1 MEKELENKLQML
13 RAKAESS
20 LQNQSLHLHDL
31 SLSDIKT
38 LMHEIQ
44 VYQVELEIQNLE
56 LFHANESTKLSQKK
70 YLDFYNISP
79 VGFLTLNEDA
89 QIIECNQ
96 TLVNMLGFNR
106 VELIMQDF
114 IKFVEWNNR
123 DKFYFYINE
132 LDESNNN
139 QLCELK
145 LLTKN
150 QNDIIVKL
158 EGIKHYENPDSFN
171 FRIVVSDITESKNQ
185 EFRLMKLVED
195 LRLANETINEKVYQ
209 LNEMKLHLEHTKL
222 KLEDSNLQK
231 DKYIANI
238 SDDIVQVF
246 TRFLILTD
254 YLTSDEDFARNP
266 YILELAEDL
275 YSSVK
280 NTIKIIDKYY
290 SIKSHQ

>member
-13 RAKAESS
+13 RAKAEAS
-20 LQNQSLHLHDL
+20 LLNQPLHLHDL

-38 LMHEIQ
+38 LMQEIH
-44 VYQVELEIQNLE
+44 VYQIELEMQNEE
-56 LFHANESTKLSQKK
+56 LFYANERTKLSQKK

-79 VGFLTLNEDA
+79 VGFLTLNEA
-89 QIIECNQ
+89 VSIIECNQ
-96 TLVNMLGFNR
+96 TFVNMLGFNKT
-106 VELIMQDF
+106 ELITEKF
-114 IKFVEWNNR
+114 IKFVELNNR
-123 DKFYFYINE
+123 DKFYLYIKE

-139 QLCELK
+139 QICELK
-145 LLTKN
+145 LLTKYHN
-150 QNDIIVKL
+150 YLTVKL
-158 EGIKHYENPDSFN
+158 EGIKYYENPESCN
-171 FRIVVSDITESKNQ
+171 FRIVVSDITESKIQ
-185 EFRLMKLVED
+185 EFRLLKLVDE
-195 LRLANETINEKVYQ
+195 LRTANETINEKVYQ
-209 LNEMKLHLEHTKL
+209 LNELKLHLEHTKL
-222 KLEDSNLQK
+222 KLEESNMQK

-254 YLTSDEDFARNP
+254 YLTSDEEFARNP